1 LKDRFYLLAIP
12 SENISDLLYPLRHKI
27 RLLIGR
33 EYTSMNAPPHLSLCT
48 FSLPGEKFGELK
60 ELLDTTLKS
69 MLFPAFRTLGLET
82 FFGNQTAY
90 LSIYN
95 IDEFNSL
102 QGGVITALKNSF
114 PSLKRNMSIPST
126 PHISIGRGFSAQEMN
141 MIMDMENE
149 SGGQEEFTIREIR
162 LMVLTDGKTQPV
174 YQYSLQQKG

>member
-1 LKDRFYLLAIP
+1 MKDRFYLLAIP

-48 FSLPGEKFGELK
+48 FSLRGEKFQELK
-60 ELLDTTLKS
+60 KLLDTTLES
-69 MLFPAFRTLGLET
+69 IQFPSFRTQALET
-82 FFGNQTAY
+82 FADNQTAY

-95 IDEFNSL
+95 NDEFNAL
-102 QGGVITALKNSF
+102 QGGVITALKNGF

-126 PHISIGRGFSAQEMN
+126 PHISIGRGFSAREMN
-141 MIMDMENE
+141 MIMDMEKE

-162 LMVLTDGKTQPV
+162 LMVLTNGKTKPV
-174 YQYSLQQKG
+174 YQYSFQQKG